1 MTNVFYMEHNDSDH
15 KLERSAE
22 ILRVLAHPVRLQI
35 VHQLLRKKA
44 LNVTGLQQILKL
56 PQSTVS
62 QHLNKMR
69 NHKVVAYER
78 KGTEIFYRVDDAH
91 VKQTVHILMG

>member
-1 MTNVFYMEHNDSDH
+1 M
-15 KLERSAE
+15 
-22 ILRVLAHPVRLQI
+22 LRVLAHPIRLQI
-35 VHQLLRKKA
+35 AHELLMKKTSHVSALQQLL
-44 LNVTGLQQILKL
+44 NL

-78 KGTEIFYRVDDAH
+78 KGIEVYYRVDDEK
-91 VKQTVHILMG
+91 VKQILRTLMC

>member
-1 MTNVFYMEHNDSDH
+1 KICWFCHQT
-15 KLERSAE
+15 
-22 ILRVLAHPVRLQI
+22 AHPHLLIPSVYTRLEFF
-35 VHQLLRKKA
+35 A
-44 LNVTGLQQILKL
+44 
-56 PQSTVS
+56 PEP
-62 QHLNKMR
+62 NKMR

>member
-1 MTNVFYMEHNDSDH
+1 MPNVFHMDSNN
-15 KLERSAE
+15 LERSTE
-22 ILRVLAHPVRLQI
+22 ILRVLAHPIRLQI
-35 VHQLLRKKA
+35 AHELLMKKTLHVSALQQLL
-44 LNVTGLQQILKL
+44 NL

-78 KGTEIFYRVDDAH
+78 KGIEVYYRVDDEK
-91 VKQTVHILMG
+91 VKQILRTLMC

>member
-1 MTNVFYMEHNDSDH
+1 MDRNN
-15 KLERSAE
+15 LERSAE
-22 ILRVLAHPVRLQI
+22 IIKGLAHPMRLQI
-35 VHQLLRKKA
+35 AHQLLMKKS
-44 LNVTGLQQILKL
+44 LNVSELQQILNL

-78 KGTEIFYRVDDAH
+78 KGIEVYYRVEDKK
-91 VKQTVHILMG
+91 VKQTLNALIS